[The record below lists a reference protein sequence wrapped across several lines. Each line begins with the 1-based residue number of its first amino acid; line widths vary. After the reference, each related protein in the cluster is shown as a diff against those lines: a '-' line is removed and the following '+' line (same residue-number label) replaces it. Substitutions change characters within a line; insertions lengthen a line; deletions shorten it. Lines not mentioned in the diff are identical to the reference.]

1 MTEVTKS
8 PTRRL
13 GWLGAWVV
21 AVGLAVGTFGSGV
34 AWADE
39 AAGSSGDTDTPSSA
53 SDTSSRS
60 EDSPRSREHDG
71 PSSVPPGIR
80 IATRTIDKRINRIS
94 EMGEMESLRLQMAMD
109 RMSKMMSTL
118 SNVLRK
124 ASQTAQNITGNIK

>member
-1 MTEVTKS
+1 MTDVTKS

-21 AVGLAVGTFGSGV
+21 TVGLAVGTFGSGV
-34 AWADE
+34 ASADE
-39 AAGSSGDTDTPSSA
+39 AAG
-53 SDTSSRS
+53 
-60 EDSPRSREHDG
+60 SREHDG
-71 PSSVPPGIR
+71 PSSVPPGVR